1 MKHILIITVLLT
13 GFSFAQINDSTKS
26 LREIENKSALA
37 DTASKV
43 LPDSLKHK
51 AVVDTLAPLYQK
63 ALEKNSLFIPRNK
76 IDLLNYRYAGDLL
89 QHFDFQFTR
98 DQGFIGQPNE
108 VSIYGVGFKGISYLE
123 DGILI
128 NNRFTNS
135 LDLHLIQTEYVDSI
149 EIVPLPKGFLYSPY
163 NNNVTVNF
171 ITRDFL
177 SRPPYSRIKYYQ
189 GANGE
194 AFVDVLFNSWML
206 KRFNASFDISN
217 NKMDSSYSNTHFSL
231 WQARFKFKYL
241 LSDKINIVG
250 NYSYVTSET
259 GLNGGVDYAQI
270 DSTTKDINS
279 VLYGRDFN
287 SVLYDPTFAPVIYS
301 TRTEQTKQHN
311 VSLKL
316 FGKFTRNSKTNLSLY
331 YRSNFDAIT
340 GTADSI
346 YFANTDRNKIFGVS
360 LNQDFT
366 ANTFNLSLI
375 GNYEKYDLNYDEL
388 YTSAHPEMNYNSS
401 VYSLSAIASIDPD
414 NKILVPS
421 VFYKISHNSFF
432 TDNQNS
438 SGFGIDMKTSFSN
451 IVSFYAGFSLYKNK
465 NNTNTKTFEISGA
478 FNNDFISGE
487 LRYFSRR
494 DYYVSSLFTSFT
506 SVIKFPNDSP
516 LSTNYVLRN
525 FEQNMSGFG
534 GHLNFKFWKII
545 MENSAAY
552 YFDPTN
558 SRTALYS
565 VPKYTYRGG
574 IFYKGLLFNGNLD
587 LKSGIVFYYNGE
599 RKPIINNAYISQVG
613 ANHRVDLTLAG
624 VIQKVATIYFTW
636 ENLFNT
642 KYFIVPYYP
651 MPTRN
656 IRFGIAWEL
665 FN

>member
-1 MKHILIITVLLT
+1 MKLILIITILLT

-26 LREIENKSALA
+26 LKEVENKSALA
-37 DTASKV
+37 DTGSNV

-51 AVVDTLAPLYQK
+51 AAVDTLNPLYQK
-63 ALEKNSLFIPRNK
+63 ALGGNSFFIPRNH
-76 IDLLNYRYAGDLL
+76 INLLNYRYAGDLL
-89 QHFDFQFTR
+89 QPFDFYFTR

-108 VSIYGVGFKGISYLE
+108 ISIYGAGFNSISFLQ
-123 DGILI
+123 DGILF
-128 NNRFTNS
+128 NNRLTNS

-149 EIVPLPKGFLYSPY
+149 EIVPLPRGFLYSPY
-163 NNNVTVNF
+163 NNDVTVNF

-194 AFVDVLFNSWML
+194 AFIDVLFNSWMY

-217 NKMDSSYSNTHFSL
+217 SKMDSSYSNTHFSL

-241 LSDKINIVG
+241 LSDKINIIG
-250 NYSYVTSET
+250 NYSYITSET

-270 DSTTKDINS
+270 DSTIKDS
-279 VLYGRDFN
+279 TSTLYGRDFN
-287 SVLYDPTFAPVIYS
+287 SLLYDNQLAPVIYLS
-301 TRTEQTKQHN
+301 RYEQTKQHN
-311 VSLKL
+311 ISLKL
-316 FGKFTRNSKTNLSLY
+316 LGKFTENSRTNLSLY

-340 GTADSI
+340 GSVDSS
-346 YFANTDRNKIFGVS
+346 YFANTDRNKIYGVS
-360 LNQDFT
+360 LNHYFT
-366 ANTFNLSLI
+366 TTTFNLSLI
-375 GNYEKYDLNYDEL
+375 GNYEKYDLAYDAL
-388 YTSAHPEMNYNSS
+388 FQSSHPEVNYNSS
-401 VYSLSAIASIDPD
+401 AYSLSAVATIYPD

-421 VFYKISHNSFF
+421 IFYKISHNSFF
-432 TDNQNS
+432 ADNNNLF
-438 SGFGIDMKTSFSN
+438 GFGIDMKTSFSD
-451 IVSFYAGFSLYKNK
+451 IISFYAGLSLYKNR

-478 FNNDFISGE
+478 FNNDFVSGE

-494 DYYVSSLFTSFT
+494 DYYLSSFFTPDIT
-506 SVIKFPNDSP
+506 AAKFPGDSP
-516 LSTNYVLRN
+516 LSTNFALRN
-525 FEQNMSGFG
+525 LEQNMSGFG
-534 GHLNFKFWKII
+534 GHLNFKFWNII

-558 SRTALYS
+558 SDAVLYS

-574 IFYKGLLFNGNLD
+574 IFYKGLLFNGSLD

-599 RKPIINNAYISQVG
+599 RKPIANNTYISQVG
-613 ANHRVDLTLAG
+613 ANRRIDLTLAG

-636 ENLFNT
+636 ENVLNT

-651 MPTRN
+651 MPQRN